1 MGPFLAVYGEY
12 LGRWL
17 PPLLRAA
24 VVTLELAALSIAVGL
39 ILGLVVALM
48 KMSHLAALRR
58 VAGSYIEVIRG
69 TPALTQIY
77 IVYFGLA
84 GIGIRLDNFTAAVA
98 ALGINTAAYMAEIY
112 RAGIESVHKGQREAA
127 LSLGMTPARAMRYVV
142 LPQAWSVVLPPGT
155 NLAIAILKD
164 TSLASAIATPE
175 LMSRAYDLVGQSW
188 RPMDIY
194 VLAALIYA
202 AMCLPLGLLVRRL
215 ERPARRGEVEEPGG
229 PRRRIGLRGPWTAVG
244 TKGAG
249 GKGEAGGG
257 AAAAPGRMT

>member
-1 MGPFLAVYGEY
+1 MTGFLAVYGEN

-24 VVTLELAALSIAVGL
+24 VVTLEVATLSIAVGL
-39 ILGLVVALM
+39 VLGLVVALL
-48 KMSHLAALRR
+48 KVSRLPLLRSS
-58 VAGSYIEVIRG
+58 AGAYIEAIRG

-77 IVYFGLA
+77 LVYFGLA
-84 GIGIRLDNFTAAVA
+84 GIGIRLDNFTAAVV

-127 LSLGMTPARAMRYVV
+127 LSLGMTPARAMRYIV
-142 LPQAWSVVLPPGT
+142 LPQAWSVVLPPGA

-188 RPMDIY
+188 RPMHIY
-194 VLAALIYA
+194 LLAAALYA
-202 AMCLPLGLLVRRL
+202 AMCLPLGRLMHRL
-215 ERPARRGEVEEPGG
+215 ERPARRGELERPLQQPV
-229 PRRRIGLRGPWTAVG
+229 
-244 TKGAG
+244 
-249 GKGEAGGG
+249 
-257 AAAAPGRMT
+257 AAPLADL

>member
-1 MGPFLAVYGEY
+1 MTGFLAVYGEN

-24 VVTLELAALSIAVGL
+24 VVTLEVAILAIAVGL
-39 ILGLVVALM
+39 VLGLVVALL
-48 KMSHLAALRR
+48 KVSRLPLLRSS
-58 VAGSYIEVIRG
+58 AGAYIEAIRG

-77 IVYFGLA
+77 LVYFGLA

-127 LSLGMTPARAMRYVV
+127 LSLGMTPARAMRYIV
-142 LPQAWSVVLPPGT
+142 LPQAWSVVLPPGA

-188 RPMDIY
+188 RPMHIY
-194 VLAALIYA
+194 LLAAALYA
-202 AMCLPLGLLVRRL
+202 AMCLPLGRLMHRL
-215 ERPARRGEVEEPGG
+215 ERPARRGELERP
-229 PRRRIGLRGPWTAVG
+229 LRPSV
-244 TKGAG
+244 
-249 GKGEAGGG
+249 
-257 AAAAPGRMT
+257 AAPLTDL

>member
-1 MGPFLAVYGEY
+1 MTGFLAVYGEN

-24 VVTLELAALSIAVGL
+24 VVTLEVAILAIAVGL
-39 ILGLVVALM
+39 VLGLVVALL
-48 KMSHLAALRR
+48 KVSRLPLLRSS
-58 VAGSYIEVIRG
+58 AGAYIEAIRG

-77 IVYFGLA
+77 LVYFGLA

-127 LSLGMTPARAMRYVV
+127 LSLGMTPARAMRYIV
-142 LPQAWSVVLPPGT
+142 LPQAWSVVLPPGA

-188 RPMDIY
+188 RPMHIY
-194 VLAALIYA
+194 LLAAVLYA
-202 AMCLPLGLLVRRL
+202 AMCLPLGRLMHRL
-215 ERPARRGEVEEPGG
+215 ERPARRGEVERPLK
-229 PRRRIGLRGPWTAVG
+229 PSI
-244 TKGAG
+244 
-249 GKGEAGGG
+249 
-257 AAAAPGRMT
+257 AAPLTDL